1 MDETDRRFT
10 AFTKEDNRKFQVLQN
25 KVLRLK
31 TGLGRDVSTAEL
43 TKASGDLSIQQL
55 TAYHTIMTVF
65 KTLKN
70 EKPNYIYEKFQVCYP
85 NFLHGVF
92 PQRHK
97 NKILLEKN
105 YAKSISRGGF
115 IYRGTQLYNNL
126 PASLRKET
134 KISIFKKELKKWIK
148 SEINVKP
155 L

>member
-1 MDETDRRFT
+1 M
-10 AFTKEDNRKFQVLQN
+10 AFTKEDNRKLQVLQN

-65 KTLKN
+65 KMRSQTIFMKN
-70 EKPNYIYEKFQVCYP
+70 SKYVTPMSYMVSFHSDI
-85 NFLHGVF
+85 
-92 PQRHK
+92 R
-97 NKILLEKN
+97 ILLEKN
-105 YAKSISRGGF
+105 YTKSISRGGF

-134 KISIFKKELKKWIK
+134 KISLFKKTEKMDQI
-148 SEINVKP
+148 
-155 L
+155 